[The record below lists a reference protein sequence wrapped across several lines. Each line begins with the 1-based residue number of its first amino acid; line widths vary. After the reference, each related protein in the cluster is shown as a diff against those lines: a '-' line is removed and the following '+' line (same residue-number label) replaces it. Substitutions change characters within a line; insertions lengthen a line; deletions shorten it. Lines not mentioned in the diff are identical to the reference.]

1 MINKI
6 IKIQSFVRGA
16 EMRDKVKLRSRPVNN
31 RNQPTENP
39 DKSEL
44 IYDNTTTQ
52 KNEEI
57 EIKYHTK
64 YNEKIVNYIIFII
77 TY

>member
-16 EMRDKVKLRSRPVNN
+16 EMRDKVKLKSRPVNN
-31 RNQPTENP
+31 RNQPTQNP

-44 IYDNTTTQ
+44 IYDYTSTQ
-52 KNEEI
+52 KNEEN
-57 EIKYHTK
+57 EIRFHTK
-64 YNEKIVNYIIFII
+64 YNEIIVNYII
-77 TY
+77 

>member
-44 IYDNTTTQ
+44 IYDNTSTP
-52 KNEEI
+52 KIEENEF
-57 EIKYHTK
+57 KCHTK
-64 YNEKIVNYIIFII
+64 YNEIIVNYII
-77 TY
+77 

>member
-16 EMRDKVKLRSRPVNN
+16 EMRDKVKLRSRPMNN
-31 RNQPTENP
+31 RNKPTENP
-39 DKSEL
+39 DKSEI
-44 IYDNTTTQ
+44 IYENTTTQ

-57 EIKYHTK
+57 
-64 YNEKIVNYIIFII
+64 
-77 TY
+77 